1 LAEHDIIIRDVTNN
15 IQKMALHGNLNM
27 TAKGAKT
34 EE

>member
-1 LAEHDIIIRDVTNN
+1 LAENDIFIRDITNN
-15 IQKMALHGNLNM
+15 IQKMALHRNLKM